1 MAGANLSLNKSRQFT
16 PFSYL
21 GTYEAVAIS
30 SDTTPNANAAFDAVT
45 PIDLKSSMIAYGEN
59 YILATC
65 YNATLTSSTYK
76 GTGIIAAPTAEV
88 TLDLYMLQEAEVPTS
103 LSDKTLK
110 VSPLWVKIGTQT
122 KKLGEIFEFTNLYS
136 ATYKLVPF
144 AVDASLTNGVII
156 NAAWNDES
164 IIESKNYIQGLYGEE
179 GSLLPPNKYVNPSVE
194 NIIKFPNS

>member
-1 MAGANLSLNKSRQFT
+1 MSGANLSLTKSRQFT

-21 GTYEAVAIS
+21 GTYKAVTIS
-30 SDTTPNANAAFDAVT
+30 TSTAANANAAFDAVT
-45 PIDLKSSMIAYGEN
+45 PINLSSSRIAYGEN

-65 YNATLTSSTYK
+65 YNASTTSNTYK
-76 GTGIIAAPTAEV
+76 GTGIITGETATV

-110 VSPLWVKIGTQT
+110 VSPLWVKIGSQT

-144 AVDASLTNGVII
+144 AMDKALTNGVIL
-156 NAAWNDES
+156 NASWNDES
-164 IIESKNYIQGLYGEE
+164 VINSKSYIQGLYGIE
-179 GSLLPPNKYVNPSVE
+179 GSLLPPDKYVTPDAE
-194 NIIKFPNS
+194 NVISFPNS